1 MEPYI
6 NLINKMK
13 LTQKRNILCVLI
25 KIKKL
30 QNYIAMCFS
39 VALQFPLFSMKR
51 ILLKYLRLAY
61 NKTLIAKQIGDL
73 NIISTN

>member
-1 MEPYI
+1 MWI
-6 NLINKMK
+6 A
-13 LTQKRNILCVLI
+13 
-25 KIKKL
+25 KKL
-30 QNYIAMCFS
+30 QNYIAMCSS

-51 ILLKYLRLAY
+51 ILLMYLRLAY